1 MRSML
6 AGLVGLFLLPG
17 AAEGFSSGSA
27 LSQADVDTW
36 MTSTWEAA
44 RQNASAWHGSEAWM
58 PSAEQTGH
66 AEQDAWLRVA
76 NAAADKAMSTSTMV
90 SAWLK
95 MTWRTVNTPNQKG
108 VTALM
113 AVASHGQTELLIQ
126 LLNRYARTDAQSRDG
141 MTALMLASANGHAEC
156 AGLLLLSGAN
166 TSQADA
172 RGRTALAHALLRQH
186 TRLARTL
193 ANWDARR
200 LHSVLLPKSAGPHP
214 APPSG
219 GRAPSSATAAAGA
232 DAATADGRRGR
243 PAKERGGW
251 GDGWGLGLGKR
262 LLALA
267 AALSLA
273 PAVPADAPA
282 LPLAAAVVDVVAVLL
297 GLLRSP
303 SIPRPGP
310 LPHP

>member
-1 MRSML
+1 MWRL
-6 AGLVGLFLLPG
+6 ALAGLFLLPG
-17 AAEGFSSGSA
+17 TAEGFTASGGA

-36 MTSTWEAA
+36 MTSAWEAA
-44 RQNASAWHGSEAWM
+44 KQNASAWQGTEAWM

-126 LLNRYARTDAQSRDG
+126 LLNRYARTDSQSRDG

-156 AGLLLLSGAN
+156 VGLLLLSGAN
-166 TSQADA
+166 TSQADT
-172 RGRTALAHALLRQH
+172 RGRTALAHALLRRH

-200 LHSVLLPKSAGPHP
+200 LHSILLPKSAGPHHA
-214 APPSG
+214 APSPSG
-219 GRAPSSATAAAGA
+219 SGGTAAADAA
-232 DAATADGRRGR
+232 DAAEGTSRGR
-243 PAKERGGW
+243 ISEEGGAWSGGW
-251 GDGWGLGLGKR
+251 RPSLGKP

-267 AALSLA
+267 VALSLA
-273 PAVPADAPA
+273 DGAAPDAPA
-282 LPLAAAVVDVVAVLL
+282 LSLAVDAAAMLL
-297 GLLRSP
+297 GMLLASP
-303 SIPRPGP
+303 QEQSNR
-310 LPHP
+310 